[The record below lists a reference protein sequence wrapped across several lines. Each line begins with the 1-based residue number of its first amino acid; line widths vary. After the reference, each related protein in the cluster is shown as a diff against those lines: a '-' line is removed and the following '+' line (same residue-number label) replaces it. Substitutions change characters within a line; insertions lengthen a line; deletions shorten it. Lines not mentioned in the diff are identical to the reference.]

1 MQTGA
6 QGTWG
11 SQDRPPDLEGVLEY
25 PRAGE
30 CLVHP
35 SVAKSPQLGLE
46 VRAPGLQP
54 TSPVVTSEGTGG
66 AGAAG
71 SPVRVPDRSSLPVKL
86 VPPLFR

>member
-66 AGAAG
+66 AGLPGPQSG
-71 SPVRVPDRSSLPVKL
+71 SRTESSLPVKL
-86 VPPLFR
+86 VPPLF